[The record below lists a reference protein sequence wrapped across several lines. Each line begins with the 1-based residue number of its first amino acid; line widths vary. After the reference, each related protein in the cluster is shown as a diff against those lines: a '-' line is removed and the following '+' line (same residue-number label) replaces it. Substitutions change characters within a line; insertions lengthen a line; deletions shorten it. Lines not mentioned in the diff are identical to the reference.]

1 MQDQLYFVDTLKSK
15 TLDGNN
21 ELVLQ
26 EYENEHGESVY
37 NVSIEKSDDEQFET
51 RTTDLYETEDFDKA
65 QRFFS
70 ELVNIYEIGRTVKD
84 G

>member
-1 MQDQLYFVDTLKSK
+1 MQEQLYFVDTLMSK
-15 TLDGNN
+15 TLNDSN

-26 EYENEHGESVY
+26 EYENDRGESIY
-37 NVSIEKSDDEQFET
+37 NVSIEKYDDDQFET

-65 QRFFS
+65 QGFFS
-70 ELVNIYEIGRTVKD
+70 ELVNIYEIGRTVKE

>member
-1 MQDQLYFVDTLKSK
+1 MQEQLYFVDTVASK
-15 TLDGNN
+15 QLDDSN

-26 EYENEHGESVY
+26 EYENDRGESIY
-37 NVSIEKSDDEQFET
+37 NVSIEKYDDEQFET

-65 QRFFS
+65 QGFFS
-70 ELVNIYEIGRTVKD
+70 ELVNIYEIGRNVKE